1 MNYNVVCVL
10 LQPVAYTLRKTE
22 RNSAS
27 FSFVARSSAGALAGA
42 SRVGIRYIAS
52 SLRVIAV
59 TLFMVLL
66 VLARYKYLYP
76 RP

>member
-42 SRVGIRYIAS
+42 SRVVVYHEGNHGRRREV
-52 SLRVIAV
+52 LRAISPK
-59 TLFMVLL
+59 M
-66 VLARYKYLYP
+66 ARPLG
-76 RP
+76 